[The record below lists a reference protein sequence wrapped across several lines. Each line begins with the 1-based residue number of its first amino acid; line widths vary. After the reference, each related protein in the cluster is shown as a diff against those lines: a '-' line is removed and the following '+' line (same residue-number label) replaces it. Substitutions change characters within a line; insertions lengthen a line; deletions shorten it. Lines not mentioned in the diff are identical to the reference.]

1 MYRDDAKSVAKAKR
15 VIEENDP
22 QKEGKANRVIEKI
35 NAKRRAL
42 AQKVSAKLGRVRVV
56 DIVERID
63 VCTVPF
69 YNNNGHVS
77 TLYKLQMK
85 LYPESKYPAQSGL
98 TGKECKL
105 TLETVF
111 VEAMEHAIEKHLD
124 LLHKINEIRAVKANE
139 TDDTLSDG
147 VEESENRPAD
157 GEGTGMSDDD
167 DDNDNADDMGA
178 DAEKRKLQ
186 EKDEIEYDDDVEKEE
201 GMDSESEEDTKVKL
215 QSQDDGA
222 ESGED
227 SQEAEEGRDIL
238 KSEIASVDDKQEGAK
253 LQEEK
258 PDEQK
263 QDKKAQRRRK
273 KLKRTFRVDVTELE
287 CVIEY
292 TFYDEPHILLAQV
305 TSFLIRTTGMLFF

>member
-15 VIEENDP
+15 VIEEKDP
-22 QKEGKANRVIEKI
+22 QKEGKANQVIETI

-77 TLYKLQMK
+77 TLYKLWLK

-98 TGKECKL
+98 TGKECKA

-139 TDDTLSDG
+139 TDDTLLDG
-147 VEESENRPAD
+147 VEESENRLAD

-167 DDNDNADDMGA
+167 DDNADDTGA

-186 EKDEIEYDDDVEKEE
+186 EKDEIEYDDDLEKREWIVNLKKIPKLNF
-201 GMDSESEEDTKVKL
+201 KVRMMEL
-215 QSQDDGA
+215 SQVKIHRRLRKGA
-222 ESGED
+222 IS
-227 SQEAEEGRDIL
+227 
-238 KSEIASVDDKQEGAK
+238 
-253 LQEEK
+253 
-258 PDEQK
+258 
-263 QDKKAQRRRK
+263 
-273 KLKRTFRVDVTELE
+273 
-287 CVIEY
+287 
-292 TFYDEPHILLAQV
+292 
-305 TSFLIRTTGMLFF
+305 